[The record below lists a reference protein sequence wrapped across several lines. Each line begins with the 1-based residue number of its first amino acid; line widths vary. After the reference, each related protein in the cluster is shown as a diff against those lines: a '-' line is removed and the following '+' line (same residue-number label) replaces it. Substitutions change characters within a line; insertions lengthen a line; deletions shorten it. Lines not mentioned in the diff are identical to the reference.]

1 MTDDF
6 PGRGP
11 SGPGLGRIGREA
23 PRSDVNVTS
32 VTPNWPRVT
41 PRIETADTDLPDQTW
56 EVLKANGHMYPA
68 DCPRWSAGPI
78 VGRSTSPLDNNLLP
92 HIVLV
97 CQCGVIA
104 MQRIDV

>member
-11 SGPGLGRIGREA
+11 SGPGLGRIAHHAPAPAPQGEA
-23 PRSDVNVTS
+23 GFAALNRLK
-32 VTPNWPRVT
+32 
-41 PRIETADTDLPDQTW
+41 PRIETADTNLPNQTW
-56 EVLKANGHMYPA
+56 EYLKANGHIFPL

-78 VGRSTSPLDNNLLP
+78 VGRSTSPLDPNLRP
-92 HIVLV
+92 HLILV

-104 MQRIDV
+104 MQPIDA